1 MPQVTLYPSPLNFPI
16 FKVEQDLLDKWREER
31 EREIQA
37 DRERAVDCDF
47 KVHDE
52 NVGLFD

>member
-1 MPQVTLYPSPLNFPI
+1 VTLYPSPLNFPI